1 MSDTVKILLADDD
14 PVLQRLLPGQIG
26 SPDLEFSA
34 AGDAKSLLAKI
45 REDVF
50 DVVLL
55 DVNLP
60 DASGIDLLPTVRRGE
75 HPPEVIMLT
84 ADTSLET
91 GIEAMRRG
99 AYDYVTK
106 PANARQVEALIRKAF
121 EKRRLIKENERY
133 RLAVRRQNEDLT
145 VEPVHS
151 SSLMDIIFS
160 QAETVAQLDTTILI
174 TGESGTGKDVLARWI
189 HSRSPRADLPLISVN
204 CGALPEHL
212 FESEFFGHEKGSFT
226 GATAAKIGLVEA
238 ADGSTLFLDEIGEMP
253 LQMQVKLLHFL
264 ENGNFRSVGAT
275 KDRRASVRVIAA
287 TNKDLAAEV
296 RAGRFR
302 TDLFYRLNVVS
313 FSLPPLR
320 ERREDLPALVDYFIE
335 KLRVRFNRPLL
346 GISASAMNQILENRW
361 PGNIRELRNTL
372 ERSAALSREDTI
384 QEIRGLG
391 EKELGSAVTDLGTDD
406 KLIPLA
412 ELEKRYILRVLDS
425 TGGHRER
432 AAVILGITSRTLYR
446 KIAEFSMPDKM
457 SDVMSNLSDKMS

>member
-1 MSDTVKILLADDD
+1 MNQILKVLLADDD
-14 PVLQRLLPGQIG
+14 PVLRRLLPAQIE
-26 SPDLEFSA
+26 SPDLEFSLA
-34 AGDAKSLLAKI
+34 SDAKSVLARMRDTEI
-45 REDVF
+45 

-60 DASGIDLLPTVRRGE
+60 DASGIELLPTIRRSE
-75 HPPEVIMLT
+75 NPPEVIILT

-106 PANARQVEALIRKAF
+106 PADPRQIEALIRKAF
-121 EKRRLIKENERY
+121 DKRRLVKENDRI
-133 RLAVRRQNEDLT
+133 RAAVRRQNEGLAI
-145 VEPVHS
+145 EPIHR
-151 SSLMDIIFS
+151 SSLMKLIFE
-160 QAETVAQLDTTILI
+160 QAATVAKLDTTILI

-189 HSRSPRADLPLISVN
+189 HSRGPRADLPLISVN

-226 GATAAKIGLVEA
+226 GATSAKTGLIEA

-253 LQMQVKLLHFL
+253 LLMQVKLLHFL
-264 ENGNFRSVGAT
+264 ENGNFRPVGAT
-275 KDRRASVRVIAA
+275 RDKRSAVRVIAA

-296 RAGRFR
+296 RNGNFR

-313 FSLPPLR
+313 FELPPLR
-320 ERREDLPALVDYFIE
+320 ERREDLPALVEYFVE
-335 KLRVRFNRPLL
+335 KLRVRFGRPRLSF
-346 GISASAMNQILENRW
+346 SADAVRQIAEYDW

-372 ERSAALSREDTI
+372 ERSAALSTEDEVSVI
-384 QEIRGLG
+384 SGLRGSVA
-391 EKELGSAVTDLGTDD
+391 EPATELFASRNAFPT
-406 KLIPLA
+406 LA
-412 ELEKRYILRVLDS
+412 ELEKRHILNVLDS

-446 KIAEFSMPDKM
+446 KLADYE
-457 SDVMSNLSDKMS
+457 SN